1 MSLPF
6 RNLEQLGCCFVEFL
20 QMLRVLQPSQLHLE
34 KYQEFL
40 LRLPLIHGLNQVG
53 FDHQVGQLLLLP
65 DPLQFQ
71 RESLPTHPQVLMVQN
86 TNDRR
91 CRNLSKLFQDYN

>member
-6 RNLEQLGCCFVEFL
+6 RNLEQLGCCFVVFL
-20 QMLRVLQPSQLHLE
+20 QMLRVLQPGQLHLE
-34 KYQEFL
+34 RYQEFL
-40 LRLPLIHGLNQVG
+40 LRLPLIHGLSQVG

-65 DPLQFQ
+65 DPLQFP

-91 CRNLSKLFQDYN
+91 YRNL